1 MAKICEICNSRPARY
16 ICQECS
22 RAVCEFCFIPERW
35 LCVECYKNIAYPKPF
50 PAFPKV
56 AFSFPFKLLI
66 AGFII
71 TFIGTIILML
81 SSLYVSSAQA
91 GFIWIF
97 PLPPF
102 FFGIGEGEKWP
113 LTAALT
119 ILMIVFT
126 ALLVFITYQ
135 FVKKTL

>member
-1 MAKICEICNSRPARY
+1 
-16 ICQECS
+16 
-22 RAVCEFCFIPERW
+22 
-35 LCVECYKNIAYPKPF
+35 VECYKNIAYPKRL

-71 TFIGTIILML
+71 TFIGTITLML
-81 SSLYVSSAQA
+81 SSLYLSSAQA
-91 GFIWIF
+91 DFIWIF
-97 PLPPF
+97 LLPPF

-113 LTAALT
+113 LTVAVT
-119 ILMIVFT
+119 IFMIIFA

-135 FVKKTL
+135 FIKKTL